1 MLGQPIM
8 GPGGQPIFNHNW
20 GDRFSQYVDGKL
32 QTPEFLGGGRFR
44 NTLFDK
50 LTGKPYTYT
59 GSNANVLKK
68 GLPIAAGMLGAGAL
82 MSGGL
87 GGLFSGVGAKPAS
100 AAGGLWPMDAGM
112 KAGGGLLGGL
122 GAAASKGLGAL
133 TGGVG
138 KVGSGIL
145 GGVGN
150 ALGVGGLDAVANAL
164 DAVDVKGSTGGS
176 RHESGPWS
184 GLTPYLQDLYGQAQ
198 GVFNRGPQQS
208 KYMDALGG
216 YAMNNL
222 NPGMQINP
230 MLNQMFNQAAGRIG
244 EQFRTS
250 VLPGVHSAFSGA
262 GRTGGGLHGQ
272 AVGQAAGRF
281 GDTLSNLATNL
292 YGGAFEDAA
301 RRQQQQSQFA
311 ASLLPQMAQW
321 NDPYRH
327 LQGYANI
334 IQRNPFTQSR
344 ATSKQGLGFSIGL

>member
-1 MLGQPIM
+1 MPIGYANIPYTM
-8 GPGGQPIFNHNW
+8 GSGMKDRYSPYVGGA
-20 GDRFSQYVDGKL
+20 L
-32 QTPEFLGGGRFR
+32 QLPTDLGGGRFEH
-44 NTLFDK
+44 TLFDRK
-50 LTGKPYTYT
+50 VGKPQTYT
-59 GSNANVLKK
+59 GSDSGNLWKK
-68 GLPIAAGMLGAGAL
+68 GLGIGAAMFGTGAL
-82 MSGGL
+82 LSGGL
-87 GGLFSGVGAKPAS
+87 GGMLGGLGSKAPT

-122 GAAASKGLGAL
+122 GGLGSKVLGGIGSAGKGL
-133 TGGVG
+133 
-138 KVGSGIL
+138 L

-164 DAVDVKGSTGGS
+164 DAVDVKGGTGGS
-176 RHESGPWS
+176 SHRSGPWE
-184 GLTPYLQDLYGQAQ
+184 GLTPYLGDLYGQAQ
-198 GVFNRGPQQS
+198 NIYQRGPQQS
-208 KYMDALGG
+208 QYMDALGG

-222 NPGMQINP
+222 NPGMQVNP
-230 MLNQMFNQAAGRIG
+230 MLNQMFNQAANRIG

-262 GRTGGGLHGQ
+262 GRTGGGLHTQ